1 MNTVNG
7 AYTVLSVELMSADVH
22 RLMYER
28 KYIGT
33 VKKVQHAHG

>member
-22 RLMYER
+22 CLMYE
-28 KYIGT
+28 GENT
-33 VKKVQHAHG
+33 